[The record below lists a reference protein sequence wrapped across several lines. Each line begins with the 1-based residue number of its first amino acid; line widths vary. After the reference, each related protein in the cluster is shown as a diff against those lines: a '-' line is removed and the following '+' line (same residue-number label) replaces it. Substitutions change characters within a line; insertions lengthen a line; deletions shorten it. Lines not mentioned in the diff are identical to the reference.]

1 MHLFN
6 FTDNQRELLAYQAN
20 NALFLSNKKIII
32 QKWVDYLNGKKKI
45 KEQSLDAEFSHDL
58 FVELLGY
65 TEPPK
70 SPHSYIRQRKNEANS
85 GKPDATLGY
94 FSMSGEDEV
103 HAVFELKTVG
113 VNLDK
118 IQRGRKPEI
127 SPVQQAF
134 DYANAHSER
143 CRWIIVSNFEE
154 IRIYHRSTGYLK
166 YETFNFIELL
176 TDDTLNRFLFILS
189 SNQLFWRGDK
199 KSPMDNLFEQRRALE
214 KNITES
220 FYRDYKRLRTELLY
234 NIQQQNL
241 NTLFEGKN
249 INALQFLSVTQKL
262 VDRLIFMCF
271 VRFSLNI
278 RNTLQESIDLVNKLP
293 AHDDYLLWEIIK
305 KLFKS
310 YDIGYNAQIPPFN
323 GGLFAPDS
331 LLENLIVTNVY
342 LEPFIK
348 FILGYNF
355 RSELNANILG
365 HIFEQSISDLEE
377 IKANIIA
384 NGGLFLMN
392 ASVDATSKTDLS
404 KRKKEG
410 VFYTP
415 DYITHYIIENT
426 VGQWIQEKE
435 DALFLKHGEENKDY
449 WQEYQNCLS
458 QIKILDPACGSGA
471 FLTQCFDF
479 LWQKWQISIKE
490 LDKIENTNGHVVSKK
505 DSFIFETSST
515 FNKDKIRKSIVENNL
530 FGVDLNAES
539 VEITKLSLWLLLAN
553 KNVPLPNLD
562 KNIQQGNSL
571 IDDPSVVEQDAFVWH
586 ERFEHIMANDGFD
599 VVVGNPPYVRQELL
613 SENQQLFFQKQYPA
627 VFNGIAD
634 LYVFFYERSLSIL
647 KQSGYLG
654 FITPNKWFKTKY
666 GRGLRT
672 YLQPFEIQSIIDF
685 FELRIFDDA
694 STEPQIITLK
704 NTQSDKP
711 FPYFAA
717 KNIEQFINREIHP
730 LSIRKTNL
738 RESEWVFAD
747 DTQQSILEKMKVN
760 TLSLK
765 DYTNGGVKYGIKT
778 GLNKAFIIDKKTK
791 DWLIKQDP
799 KSADII
805 KPYIQPTD
813 IHAWH
818 LENNKT
824 SFLLQ
829 TGFDTD
835 ISASSYTSV
844 FNYLRQFDDQLEKRS
859 DKGLTKYNLRPCDY
873 YEDFNKEKILFI
885 HTALKHQFYFDR
897 YNYFINNSSC
907 LISNADIFLSCFL
920 NSDIFT
926 FYKKLTFAAFGD
938 SEDGGRSRLNHEK
951 MIHVPIPNLNPEEKR
966 PYTEKAVFLREWSE
980 TLYEREMQFIEA
992 LTIDYPILNRDRF
1005 RHWYARDFSDFMSVI
1020 KRQKLKMDRQKQ
1032 LEWQQF
1038 FKELQEP
1045 LLDLQQK
1052 IRYTEYEMNDMFF
1065 TLYNL
1070 TETEKAT
1077 VRKF

>member
-58 FVELLGY
+58 FVELLDY

-435 DALFLKHGEENKDY
+435 DALFLKHDEENKDY

-553 KNVPLPNLD
+553 KDVPLPNLD

-571 IDDPSVVEQDAFVWH
+571 IDDPSVVEQDAFVWA
-586 ERFEHIMANDGFD
+586 ERFEPILSKGGFD
-599 VVVGNPPYVRQELL
+599 MIVSNPPYVSANNMSFQQRQYFNQSTLYKTLVGKWDLYIPFIERGLTLL
-613 SENQQLFFQKQYPA
+613 KEGAYISYIVPYGLLNQPFGKQLRTMILDEFDLKT
-627 VFNGIAD
+627 IAD
-634 LYVFFYERSLSIL
+634 LHKEKIFADATVPTCIFVIKKGDNTEGVAIQHFVNKSFETSYSIEKNKFRNDDNIMFRTENIDLSYALLNKIRDNSDTLDTYYYVSTGAEIHGKEQRDDVGTLT
-647 KQSGYLG
+647 SGYSKFDVLHKKPQAG
-654 FITPNKWFKTKY
+654 FKKYIEGSSIPKSRRY
-666 GRGLRT
+666 GRYCFPKTDYFLDYDNNLDKMRSPKFKALFESPKLMIRRSAGLLGILAT
-672 YLQPFEIQSIIDF
+672 Y
-685 FELRIFDDA
+685 
-694 STEPQIITLK
+694 
-704 NTQSDKP
+704 
-711 FPYFAA
+711 
-717 KNIEQFINREIHP
+717 
-730 LSIRKTNL
+730 
-738 RESEWVFAD
+738 D
-747 DTQQSILEKMKVN
+747 DTQYYASEKIIFLINKANLPEKHSEYDAHSNHDVKFALGIINSSLMNFYYHSVFGGFIDVYPNYLKALPLKNPNTVYYAPIVENVSNMLQYRKALQTLEDTFIDVLKADFPQLRINDKLEKWYELAWKDFVAELRKAKIP
-760 TLSLK
+760 LSKKQEFDWIPVFNEKK
-765 DYTNGGVKYGIKT
+765 DEATDLLTQINE
-778 GLNKAFIIDKKTK
+778 
-791 DWLIKQDP
+791 
-799 KSADII
+799 
-805 KPYIQPTD
+805 TD
-813 IHAWH
+813 I
-818 LENNKT
+818 L
-824 SFLLQ
+824 
-829 TGFDTD
+829 
-835 ISASSYTSV
+835 
-844 FNYLRQFDDQLEKRS
+844 
-859 DKGLTKYNLRPCDY
+859 
-873 YEDFNKEKILFI
+873 
-885 HTALKHQFYFDR
+885 
-897 YNYFINNSSC
+897 IN
-907 LISNADIFLSCFL
+907 
-920 NSDIFT
+920 
-926 FYKKLTFAAFGD
+926 
-938 SEDGGRSRLNHEK
+938 
-951 MIHVPIPNLNPEEKR
+951 
-966 PYTEKAVFLREWSE
+966 E
-980 TLYEREMQFIEA
+980 T
-992 LTIDYPILNRDRF
+992 
-1005 RHWYARDFSDFMSVI
+1005 V
-1020 KRQKLKMDRQKQ
+1020 
-1032 LEWQQF
+1032 
-1038 FKELQEP
+1038 
-1045 LLDLQQK
+1045 
-1052 IRYTEYEMNDMFF
+1052 F
-1065 TLYNL
+1065 TLYSL